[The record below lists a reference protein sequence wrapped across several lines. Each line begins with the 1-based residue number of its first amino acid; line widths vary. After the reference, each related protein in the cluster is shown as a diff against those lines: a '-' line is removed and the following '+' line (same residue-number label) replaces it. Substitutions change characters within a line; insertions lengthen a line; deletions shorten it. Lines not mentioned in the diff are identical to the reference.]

1 MGRAILVSV
10 LIRAPWALRVRE
22 LCWAEGWFSLR
33 VASIAWPQEYTTLA
47 VSLCIS
53 VWERGRAGQKDAAAY
68 VHTAPVACARASE
81 RPWRVCASLHSPE
94 RGPHPTGGRT
104 PRPPARRAW
113 PPGSP
118 ATRAL
123 LTVAVAANRA
133 GTSTVE
139 VAELGWLAVDEIEIE
154 LSIF

>member
-1 MGRAILVSV
+1 MPGYMW
-10 LIRAPWALRVRE
+10 AP
-22 LCWAEGWFSLR
+22 
-33 VASIAWPQEYTTLA
+33 EYTTRA

-53 VWERGRAGQKDAAAY
+53 VCARGRAGQEKAAAY
-68 VHTAPVACARASE
+68 ASTLPRLAVRATNE
-81 RPWRVCASLHSPE
+81 RVKDPDVCASLHSPE
-94 RGPHPTGGRT
+94 RGPHPTGGRI

-123 LTVAVAANRA
+123 LAAAVAANRA

-139 VAELGWLAVDEIEIE
+139 VAATVDKAGC
-154 LSIF
+154 SAKYFKGVF